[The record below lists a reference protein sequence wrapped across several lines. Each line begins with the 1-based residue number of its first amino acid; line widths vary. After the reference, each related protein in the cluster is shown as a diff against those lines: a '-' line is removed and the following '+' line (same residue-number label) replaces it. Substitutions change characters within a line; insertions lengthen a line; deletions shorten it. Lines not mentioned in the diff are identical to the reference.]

1 MNKTLKIYDLKKRR
15 GIVVYILKYV
25 YIPLNV
31 SMHLERNLHL
41 VKLPLYTLG
50 ESLALVY
57 DRHEATVQT
66 PVPAGL
72 WLLLIVP
79 DLCSYHGQNCFLCST
94 ALHC

>member
-1 MNKTLKIYDLKKRR
+1 MNETLKIYDLKKRR
-15 GIVVYILKYV
+15 GIHFGIVFDKYV

-57 DRHEATVQT
+57 DQHEATVQT

-72 WLLLIVP
+72 G
-79 DLCSYHGQNCFLCST
+79 YG
-94 ALHC
+94 

>member
-1 MNKTLKIYDLKKRR
+1 MGIYC
-15 GIVVYILKYV
+15 GIVFDKYV

-41 VKLPLYTLG
+41 VKLALYTLG

-57 DRHEATVQT
+57 DQHEATVQT

-72 WLLLIVP
+72 WLMLIVP

>member
-1 MNKTLKIYDLKKRR
+1 MNETLKIYDLKKRR
-15 GIVVYILKYV
+15 GIHFGIVFDKYV

-57 DRHEATVQT
+57 DRHEATLYRRRYLQ
-66 PVPAGL
+66 G
-72 WLLLIVP
+72 
-79 DLCSYHGQNCFLCST
+79 YG
-94 ALHC
+94 